1 MRISDWSSDV
11 CSSDLFAGEG
21 LSGRPSSG
29 ALRTFDRLKLRLDR
43 QPADRRGGGA
53 LQEGGLRLL
62 VQHQRRILGAVE
74 PAKLARLVAAH
85 LVAQR
90 RARQEQVLLAEG
102 PGDVVVLEQHP
113 HLGVE
118 RSEEHTSE
126 LQSLMRISY
135 AVFCLK

>member
-11 CSSDLFAGEG
+11 CSSDLEKGCLAGPHPALCATFSRFAGEG

-90 RARQEQVLLAEG
+90 RARQEQVDRKSTRQNSSHQCAT
-102 PGDVVVLEQHP
+102 
-113 HLGVE
+113 
-118 RSEEHTSE
+118 R
-126 LQSLMRISY
+126 
-135 AVFCLK
+135 

>member
-11 CSSDLFAGEG
+11 CSSDL
-21 LSGRPSSG
+21 SSG

-43 QPADRRGGGA
+43 QPADCRGGGA

-90 RARQEQVLLAEG
+90 RARQEPVLLAHG

-113 HLGVE
+113 HLGGEE
-118 RSEEHTSE
+118 RTEERRE
-126 LQSLMRISY
+126 GNGEVR
-135 AVFCLK
+135 AVNNGGGGSN